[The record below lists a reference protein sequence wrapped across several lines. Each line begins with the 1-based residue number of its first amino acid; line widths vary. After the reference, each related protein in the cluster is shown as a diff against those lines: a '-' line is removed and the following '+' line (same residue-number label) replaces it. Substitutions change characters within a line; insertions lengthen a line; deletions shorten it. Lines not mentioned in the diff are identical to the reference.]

1 MARFLAIDWD
11 HQQLHIVAATVGRGG
26 VVVQRAAVW
35 QEDQDPGLA
44 NAEALGRLLRERL
57 RAAGIAPAP
66 VLVSVSRD
74 RLILKEVNHP
84 AVPAAEEPA
93 IVRFQDTYGVH
104 FDPKLRDE
112 VVTRVQKLQL
122 PSYTGFVMPKL
133 EAAKDAS
140 GAITDVTISYPQ
152 DLTKQML
159 EYASLTRGLRR

>member
-1 MARFLAIDWD
+1 MTNNQYDGSRTRKGRIDLARFLALDWD

-74 RLILKEVNHP
+74 RLILKEVSH
-84 AVPAAEEPA
+84 
-93 IVRFQDTYGVH
+93 
-104 FDPKLRDE
+104 
-112 VVTRVQKLQL
+112 
-122 PSYTGFVMPKL
+122 
-133 EAAKDAS
+133 
-140 GAITDVTISYPQ
+140 
-152 DLTKQML
+152 
-159 EYASLTRGLRR
+159 